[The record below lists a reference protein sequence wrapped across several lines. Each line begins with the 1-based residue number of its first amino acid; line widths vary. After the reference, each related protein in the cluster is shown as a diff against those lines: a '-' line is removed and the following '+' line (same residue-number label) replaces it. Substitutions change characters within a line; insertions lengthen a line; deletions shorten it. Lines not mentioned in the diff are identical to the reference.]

1 MYVLKSARLKDV
13 EELVPA
19 PEGAI
24 GGGSEGVVPE
34 ELPTV
39 IYLDTRAFT
48 RDCVG
53 GWLRSSLGGFR
64 VLALQDADQIERS
77 AVASGKIQAL
87 IINTG
92 PERMSSATLAS
103 LMSRLKELFT
113 GVPVA
118 VLSDYEDAEN
128 VREAFN
134 LGAQAYI
141 PTSLAS
147 RRGGRGCAPGLRRR
161 HICARGNVALPKRL
175 PSGVAAA
182 AADRRFHPSPVA
194 DPGLPATRHGQQA
207 DRVRAGHVREHGQSA
222 HPQYHEEAQRDQPHA
237 GRLSHSWLLRGSA
250 PARLMSFASCWRVP
264 VRRRSPAGAAPFR
277 ADRWHSVRA

>member
-24 GGGSEGVVPE
+24 GGGPEGVVPE
-34 ELPTV
+34 EPPTV

-134 LGAQAYI
+134 LGVQGYI

-147 RRGGRGCAPGLRRR
+147 RVAVEAVRLVCVGGTFAPAATLLSDGERRQAPAGEPRIEGFTQRQSQILDCLRRGMANKLIAYDLAMCESTVKV
-161 HICARGNVALPKRL
+161 HIRNIMKKLNATNRTQVAFLTRGLFEGAN
-175 PSGVAAA
+175 GY
-182 AADRRFHPSPVA
+182 
-194 DPGLPATRHGQQA
+194 Q
-207 DRVRAGHVREHGQSA
+207 RA
-222 HPQYHEEAQRDQPHA
+222 
-237 GRLSHSWLLRGSA
+237 
-250 PARLMSFASCWRVP
+250 
-264 VRRRSPAGAAPFR
+264 
-277 ADRWHSVRA
+277 

>member
-24 GGGSEGVVPE
+24 GGGPEGVVPE
-34 ELPTV
+34 ALPTV

-64 VLALQDADQIERS
+64 VLALRDADQIERS

-103 LMSRLKELFT
+103 LVSRLKELFT
-113 GVPVA
+113 GVPIA

-147 RRGGRGCAPGLRRR
+147 PVAVEAVRLVCVGGTFAP
-161 HICARGNVALPKRL
+161 
-175 PSGVAAA
+175 AATLLSQSDCRPASPRA

-250 PARLMSFASCWRVP
+250 PACLI
-264 VRRRSPAGAAPFR
+264 
-277 ADRWHSVRA
+277 